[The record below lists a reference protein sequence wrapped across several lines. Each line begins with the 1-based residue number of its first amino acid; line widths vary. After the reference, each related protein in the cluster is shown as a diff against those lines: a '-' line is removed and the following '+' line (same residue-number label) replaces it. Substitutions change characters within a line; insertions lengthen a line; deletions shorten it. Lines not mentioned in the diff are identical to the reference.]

1 MNKILLFLAII
12 LIFSCGQNQLDEE
25 IEMIDPITINPLI
38 DFESFY
44 NQLPAKEKDCLV
56 ENFNNSNQLVSFI
69 DEGSLPRSELANCLS
84 MGTNFRI
91 LQGILINKSIQLS
104 DSEKDCISSK
114 NDEEYFD
121 YLGEKFGSPMFTYSL
136 GTLFCLNESSRKIF
150 DSNSG
155 ENIFD
160 DLIDNKALV
169 SILPNNIDSIEC
181 LANKTGF
188 NSTKDSLTYIYTSGG
203 LFPLQIFSDISSIS
217 ECIQIPKELVDLGLN
232 NDSSICL
239 SEKLQNAFSDPL
251 NPSLTDLPQVILELE
266 KCNIDAVALL
276 RYFEFDIPDPEA
288 NNEEIEI
295 LEEVSTD
302 DRFICLSEKLDMND
316 VLEFLYT
323 GKLSNNALEVAES
336 CDISKEE
343 IESLDLSEIL
353 QNN

>member
-239 SEKLQNAFSDPL
+239 SEKLQDAFSDPL

>member
-56 ENFNNSNQLVSFI
+56 ENFDNSNQLVSFI

-91 LQGILINKSIQLS
+91 LQGILINKTIQLS

>member
-56 ENFNNSNQLVSFI
+56 ENFDNSNQLVSFI

-84 MGTNFRI
+84 IGTNFRI

-104 DSEKDCISSK
+104 DSEKDCINSK

-136 GTLFCLNESSRKIF
+136 GTLFCLNDSSRNIF
-150 DSNSG
+150 DTNSG
-155 ENIFD
+155 ENIFE

-169 SILPNNIDSIEC
+169 SILPSNIDSIEC

-203 LFPLQIFSDISSIS
+203 LFPLQIFSDLSSIT
-217 ECIQIPKELVDLGLN
+217 ECIEIPQELIDLGLDN
-232 NDSSICL
+232 NSSICL
-239 SEKLQNAFSDPL
+239 SEKLQDAFSDPL

-266 KCNIDAVALL
+266 KCDIDSVALL
-276 RYFEFDIPDPEA
+276 TYFEFDIPDPDT

-323 GKLSNNALEVAES
+323 GQLSSSALDAAEK

>member
-56 ENFNNSNQLVSFI
+56 ENFDNSNQLVSFI